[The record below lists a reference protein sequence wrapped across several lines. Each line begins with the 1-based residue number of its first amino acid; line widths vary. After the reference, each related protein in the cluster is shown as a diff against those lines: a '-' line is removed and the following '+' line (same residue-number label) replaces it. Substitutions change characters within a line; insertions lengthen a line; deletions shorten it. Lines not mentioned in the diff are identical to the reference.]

1 MLTRVDMP
9 QHVEAGRKILALI
22 LADYHGPVAI
32 RLWDGELAIGTED
45 APCTV
50 VFHQPSML
58 RGLILNRNV
67 VKLAEAYLAGD
78 GDIEGDAETLFDLVC
93 FMRDLALPWPVKW
106 RVMRLALK
114 LPGSRQPNPHYGE
127 VEQVRAEEHNNTR
140 ESISH
145 HYDVS
150 NDFYRLWLD
159 RELVYS
165 CAYFPEIGRSLDEAQ
180 RDKLDYICRK
190 LRLTPEQTLLDI
202 GCGWGALICWAARNY
217 GVKAHG
223 ITLSEQQYQYA
234 RERIR
239 REGLEDRVTVEL
251 RDYRELPEDARFDRI
266 VSVGMFEH
274 IGVANFPRY
283 FGIIKRALKPGGLF
297 LNHGITN
304 DTGWRDTPITRF
316 INSYVFP
323 DGELARISVVVD
335 EMEKAG
341 FEIIDVEGLRR
352 HYALTLR
359 SWVRALEAN
368 REQAVAM
375 VGEASY
381 RVWRLYM
388 SGSAYYFD
396 EGSVNV
402 YQVLVGH
409 DREPLSI
416 GLRRDEMYAKGCE
429 CAPPATGSRDEPKAG
444 ACTPYPLTP
453 SINK

>member
-1 MLTRVDMP
+1 MLTNVNT
-9 QHVEAGRKILALI
+9 QQSAEAGRKILAQV

-32 RLWDGELAIGTED
+32 RLWDGELAIGRED

-50 VFHQPSML
+50 VFHQPAML
-58 RGLILNRNV
+58 RGLILHRNV

-78 GDIEGDAETLFDLVC
+78 ADIEGDAESLYDLVC
-93 FMRDLALPWPVKW
+93 FMRDLDLPWSTKW
-106 RVMRLALK
+106 QVMRLAFK
-114 LPGSRQPNPHYGE
+114 LPGKHHATEKEKQ
-127 VEQVRAEEHNNTR
+127 VAQVRAEEHDNTR

-159 RELVYS
+159 REMVYS
-165 CAYFPEIGRSLDEAQ
+165 CAYFPEVDRSLDKAQ
-180 RDKLDYICRK
+180 QDKLDYICRK
-190 LRLTPEQTLLDI
+190 LRLIPEQTLLDI
-202 GCGWGALICWAARNY
+202 GCGWGALICWAAHNF
-217 GVKAHG
+217 GVQAHG

-234 RERIR
+234 RERIK
-239 REGLEDRVTVEL
+239 REGLEDQVTVEL
-251 RDYRELPEDARFDRI
+251 RDYRDLPEDARYDRI

-283 FGIIKRALKPGGLF
+283 FSIIKRALKTGGLF

-335 EMEKAG
+335 AMEKAG
-341 FEIIDVEGLRR
+341 FEVIDVEGLRR

-359 SWVRALEAN
+359 VWVQSLEAN

-402 YQVLVGH
+402 FQVLVGH
-409 DREPLSI
+409 DREPLAI
-416 GLRRDEMYAKGCE
+416 ALRRDELYAKGCE
-429 CAPPATGSRDEPKAG
+429 CPPPTATNRLRPDEG
-444 ACTPYPLTP
+444 
-453 SINK
+453 